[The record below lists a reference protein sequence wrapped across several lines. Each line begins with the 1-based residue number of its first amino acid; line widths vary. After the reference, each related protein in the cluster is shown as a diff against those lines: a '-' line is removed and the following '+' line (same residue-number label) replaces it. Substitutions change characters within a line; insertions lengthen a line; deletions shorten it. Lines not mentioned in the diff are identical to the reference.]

1 MTEQTKAE
9 RLADALEAY
18 WGAEFDRQRGRRSEM
33 SEYTISEPPK
43 YVGGYQIGGPRG
55 LQINLKQ
62 KPNWLHRKMMRLC
75 FGWEWVDMI

>member
-1 MTEQTKAE
+1 
-9 RLADALEAY
+9 
-18 WGAEFDRQRGRRSEM
+18 M

-75 FGWEWVDMI
+75 FGWEWVDTI